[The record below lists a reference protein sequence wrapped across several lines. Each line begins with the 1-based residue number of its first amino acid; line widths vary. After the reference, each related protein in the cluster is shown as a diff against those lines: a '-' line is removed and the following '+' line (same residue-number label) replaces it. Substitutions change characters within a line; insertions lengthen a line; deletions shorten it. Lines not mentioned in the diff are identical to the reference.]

1 MSVQLNVQQFY
12 ARASQ
17 VFSSWNSH
25 KLTEFEALA
34 GLDALQILVGDPGD
48 DEMLRKST
56 ALQTWL
62 LGYEFPLTLMVFAK
76 EKIYFLCSSS
86 KAKILHQLEIPKAPI
101 PIEIFIMAKAK
112 DGPNEAPKQL
122 AEALGSVKRLGGL
135 PKEQQTGKI
144 VDDWNKTLEE
154 HLGKPEVVDIAAA
167 IGSIMAIKDEE
178 ELKNVRTAAHLSS
191 TLMTHQLASK
201 LELILDRQST
211 ISHESFSKQL
221 ESRLG
226 SEGKEPDM
234 RIWSKNKH
242 LANVD
247 FSSAELTFSPVIQ
260 SRNSGY
266 DLRVAAEPST
276 EPLAHK
282 GVVLGTISIRYK
294 GYSAHV
300 SRTFFVDP
308 SKEQEGI
315 YSFVLS
321 LQSELLSKLRD
332 GTSAKDVYAHAI
344 SYIKQKKPEL
354 EKHFTKNVGFGMGI
368 EYRDSSYL
376 LSPKNARQV
385 KAGMI
390 FNLSIGFSDLEDK
403 DGNKYAML
411 VSDTV
416 KVGQE
421 KAVCL
426 TEGTKATDEV
436 MFFFQDETNSKSKSK
451 ADSPTKSKSKPASA
465 KKVASP
471 NGKLVG
477 SKVLRNKTRQQSA
490 DQDVSASTLAR
501 ITAHQKELHAQRL
514 ADGLDR
520 FADDEGDTGG
530 KERKTWKR
538 FQSYKGDAALPK
550 EVDSMRI
557 HVDRRNM
564 TIVVPVHGFAV
575 PFHINT
581 IKNVSKLDEGE
592 FTYLRI
598 NFQSPGQLTG
608 RKEDTPF
615 EDPDATFIRSL
626 TYRSADTIHFDD
638 LAKQITEL
646 KKEANKREQEK
657 KALADVVE
665 QAELI
670 EIKGRRPT
678 KLPEVFVRPA
688 LDGKRLP
695 GEVEIHSNGIRYLG
709 AGGQK
714 IDILYSNIKHL
725 FFAPCDNEM
734 LVIVH
739 CHLKSPII
747 IGKRKSKDVQFYR
760 EASDVQFD
768 ETGNR
773 KRKYRYGDEDEI
785 ELEQNERKRRQ
796 QLNKEFKHFAEKI
809 AEASGPESLEV
820 DIPFRELEFEGV
832 PFRTNVKLQPTT
844 DCLVQ
849 LFDPP
854 FLVVTLSEIE
864 IASLERVQFGL
875 KQFDLIFIFN
885 DFSKTPQ
892 HINSI
897 PTKQLDSVKEW
908 LDSVEIPMAEGP
920 VNLNWGQ
927 IMKTI
932 NENPLEFFREGGWTF
947 LGGTAAGSDK
957 SGSDE
962 SDTESEFE
970 GESEDELPSSSDS
983 EESEFDDG
991 SDASEDEGSG
1001 SELDDDS
1008 GDDWDTL
1015 EKKAAKSDNKARE
1028 TGHGHDSDSDRPKK
1042 KAPAKAPAKGS
1053 GKGSGKAPAKANGR
1067 R

>member
-1 MSVQLNVQQFY
+1 MSVQLNVQQFFT
-12 ARASQ
+12 RAAA
-17 VFSSWNSH
+17 VFSAWSSN
-25 KLTEFEALA
+25 KLTEFESLA
-34 GLDALQILVGDPGD
+34 GLDALQILVGDPVE

-56 ALQTWL
+56 ALQL
-62 LGYEFPLTLMVFAK
+62 LEQQKT
-76 EKIYFLCSSS
+76 
-86 KAKILHQLEIPKAPI
+86 PI
-101 PIEIFIMAKAK
+101 PIEIFTLSKPK
-112 DGPNEAPKQL
+112 DGPSEAPKKL
-122 AEALGSVKRLGGL
+122 AEALGALKRIGGL
-135 PKEQQTGKI
+135 PKEQQTGRI
-144 VDDWNKTLEE
+144 VDDWNKALEE
-154 HLGKPEVVDIAAA
+154 HAGKPEIVDISAGLA
-167 IGSIMAIKDEE
+167 SIMAVKDED
-178 ELKNVRTAAHLSS
+178 ELKHVRTAAHLSS

-201 LELILDRQST
+201 LELLLDRQSAIT
-211 ISHESFSKQL
+211 HDAFAGQL
-221 ESRLG
+221 EARLG

-234 RIWSKNKH
+234 RVWAKNKH

-247 FSSAELTFSPVIQ
+247 FSSAEFTFPPIIQ
-260 SRNSGY
+260 SRSSGY
-266 DLRVAAEPST
+266 DLRVNAEST
-276 EPLAHK
+276 QDQLAHK
-282 GVVLGTISIRYK
+282 GVILATISMRYK

-308 SKEQEGI
+308 SKEQESI
-315 YSFVLS
+315 YSFTLS

-332 GTSAKDVYAHAI
+332 GTPAKDVYTHAV
-344 SYIKQKKPEL
+344 SYIKQKKPDL
-354 EKHFTKNVGFGMGI
+354 EKHFAKSVGFGMGL

-376 LSPKNARQV
+376 LSPKNSRQV

-390 FNLSIGFSDLEDK
+390 FNLSIGFSDLDEGEGK
-403 DGNKYAML
+403 KYSIL

-436 MFFFQDETNSKSKSK
+436 MFFFQDDDAKGKGKSDSPSKSKSK
-451 ADSPTKSKSKPASA
+451 PTSA
-465 KKVASP
+465 KKNASP
-471 NGKLVG
+471 NGKVVG
-477 SKVLRNKTRQQSA
+477 SKVLRTKTRQQFL
-490 DQDVSASTLAR
+490 DNDTSASTLAR

-514 ADGLDR
+514 TDGLER
-520 FADDEGDTGG
+520 FADDEGGDGG

-538 FQSYKGDAALPK
+538 FQSYKGEAGLPK

-564 TIVVPVHGFAV
+564 TIVVPIHGFAV

-626 TYRSADTIHFDD
+626 TYRSADGIHFDD

-646 KKEANKREQEK
+646 KKEVNKREQEK

-665 QAELI
+665 QADLV
-670 EIKGRRPT
+670 EIKGRRPL

-709 AGGQK
+709 AMGQK
-714 IDILYSNIKHL
+714 IDILFSNIKHL
-725 FFAPCDNEM
+725 FFAPCDGEM
-734 LVIVH
+734 LVLIH

-785 ELEQNERKRRQ
+785 ELEQSERKRRQ

-809 AEASGPESLEV
+809 AESSGSEGLEV
-820 DIPFRELEFEGV
+820 DIPFRELAFEGV
-832 PFRTNVKLQPTT
+832 PFRTNVRLQPTT
-844 DCLVQ
+844 DCLVH

-854 FLVVTLSEIE
+854 FLVITLSEIE

-875 KQFDLIFIFN
+875 KHFDLIFIFN
-885 DFSKTPQ
+885 DFSRTPQ

-897 PTKQLDSVKEW
+897 PTPQLDSVKEW
-908 LDSVEIPMAEGP
+908 LDSVEIPIAEGP

-932 NENPLEFFREGGWTF
+932 NDNPLEFFRDGGWSF
-947 LGGTAAGSDK
+947 LSGTAAEGSDK
-957 SGSDE
+957 HSSDE
-962 SDTESEFE
+962 SESESEFE
-970 GESEDELPSSSDS
+970 AESEESVQSSSDS
-983 EESEFDDG
+983 DDSEFDDG
-991 SDASEDEGSG
+991 SDASDDVGSG
-1001 SELDDDS
+1001 SEVDDES

-1028 TGHGHDSDSDRPKK
+1028 AGRGHESDDSDRPKK
-1042 KAPAKAPAKGS
+1042 KAPG
-1053 GKGSGKAPAKANGR
+1053 GKGQGKAPTKGAANGKR

>member
-12 ARASQ
+12 TRASQ
-17 VFSSWNSH
+17 VLSAWNSH

-34 GLDALQILVGDPGD
+34 GLDALQIIAGDPGD

-101 PIEIFIMAKAK
+101 PIQIFIMAKAK

-154 HLGKPEVVDIAAA
+154 HLGKPEIVDIAAA

-178 ELKNVRTAAHLSS
+178 ELVSALLGMFATTNVFATEKRAHGR
-191 TLMTHQLASK
+191 

-211 ISHESFSKQL
+211 ISHESFAKQL
-221 ESRLG
+221 ETRLG

-234 RIWSKNKH
+234 RVWSKNKH
-242 LANVD
+242 LANV
-247 FSSAELTFSPVIQ
+247 SSIISLSVDVSDLVSSKRLISHQ
-260 SRNSGY
+260 RNSRISLSFNHETRDTIY
-266 DLRVAAEPST
+266 ALQPSQALNLLHTRVLYLELSVFGTKAIQHT
-276 EPLAHK
+276 LA
-282 GVVLGTISIRYK
+282 
-294 GYSAHV
+294 
-300 SRTFFVDP
+300 
-308 SKEQEGI
+308 EQEGI

-321 LQSELLSKLRD
+321 LQAELLSKLRD
-332 GTSAKDVYAHAI
+332 GTPAKDVYAHAI

-354 EKHFTKNVGFGMGI
+354 EKYFTKNVGFGVSAVN
-368 EYRDSSYL
+368 SSGDVVAHATSRWGSSTETVRTSFL
-376 LSPKNARQV
+376 LRTLGKSR
-385 KAGMI
+385 
-390 FNLSIGFSDLEDK
+390 
-403 DGNKYAML
+403 YAVL

-426 TEGTKATDEV
+426 TEGTKATDE
-436 MFFFQDETNSKSKSK
+436 DESNSKSKSK
-451 ADSPTKSKSKPASA
+451 SDSPSKNKSKPASA
-465 KKVASP
+465 KKNASP
-471 NGKLVG
+471 NGKMVG

-490 DQDVSASTLAR
+490 DQDASASTLAR
-501 ITAHQKELHAQRL
+501 IAAHQKELHAQRQ

-520 FADDEGDTGG
+520 FADDEGGNDG

-550 EVDSMRI
+550 EVDSMRVSI

-608 RKEDTPF
+608 RKEDT
-615 EDPDATFIRSL
+615 DPDATFIRSL
-626 TYRSADTIHFDD
+626 SYRSADTVHFDD

-665 QAELI
+665 QAELV
-670 EIKGRRPT
+670 EIKGEALGTDKLILYLILRPPGRRPT

-709 AGGQK
+709 
-714 IDILYSNIKHL
+714 
-725 FFAPCDNEM
+725 
-734 LVIVH
+734 
-739 CHLKSPII
+739 
-747 IGKRKSKDVQFYR
+747 DVQFYR

-809 AEASGPESLEV
+809 AEASGPEGLEV

-844 DCLVQ
+844 DCLVH

-885 DFSKTPQ
+885 DFSRTPQ

-908 LDSVEIPMAEGP
+908 LEYVSCPSPRRGP

-932 NENPLEFFREGGWTF
+932 NENPLEFFREGGWSF
-947 LGGTAAGSDK
+947 LGGTGGGSDK
-957 SGSDE
+957 VFHQ
-962 SDTESEFE
+962 TIKVLFHANK
-970 GESEDELPSSSDS
+970 LLCRAVPMTLIRNQSSRTK
-983 EESEFDDG
+983 
-991 SDASEDEGSG
+991 ATTMCPVRVIRKRV
-1001 SELDDDS
+1001 
-1008 GDDWDTL
+1008 TL
-1015 EKKAAKSDNKARE
+1015 TMARTQAMMKAVARNWTMMIVVTIGTAAKSDSKARE
-1028 TGHGHDSDSDRPKK
+1028 SGRGHDSDSDRPKK
-1042 KAPAKAPAKGS
+1042 KAPAKGS
-1053 GKGSGKAPAKANGR
+1053 GKVPAKANGR

>member
-1 MSVQLNVQQFY
+1 MSVQLNVQQFFT
-12 ARASQ
+12 RAAA
-17 VFSSWNSH
+17 VFSAWSSN
-25 KLTEFEALA
+25 KLTEFESLA
-34 GLDALQILVGDPGD
+34 GLDALQILVGDPVE

-62 LGYEFPLTLMVFAK
+62 LGYEFPLTLVVFAK
-76 EKIYFLCSSS
+76 DKIFFMCSSTKGLLGLGGES
-86 KAKILHQLEIPKAPI
+86 KILNQLLEAQKTPI
-101 PIEIFIMAKAK
+101 PIEIFTMSKPK
-112 DGPNEAPKQL
+112 DGPSEAPKKL
-122 AEALGSVKRLGGL
+122 AEALGALKRIGGL
-135 PKEQQTGKI
+135 PKEQQTGRI
-144 VDDWNKTLEE
+144 VDDWNKALEE
-154 HLGKPEVVDIAAA
+154 HAGKPEVVDISAGLA
-167 IGSIMAIKDEE
+167 SIMAVKDED
-178 ELKNVRTAAHLSS
+178 ELKHVRTAAHLSS

-201 LELILDRQST
+201 LELLLDRQSAIT
-211 ISHESFSKQL
+211 HDAFAGQL
-221 ESRLG
+221 EARLG

-234 RIWSKNKH
+234 RVWSKNKH
-242 LANVD
+242 LANVE
-247 FSSAELTFSPVIQ
+247 FPSAEFTFPPIIQ
-260 SRNSGY
+260 SRSSGY
-266 DLRVAAEPST
+266 DLRVNAEST
-276 EPLAHK
+276 QDQLAHK
-282 GVVLGTISIRYK
+282 GVILATISMRYK

-308 SKEQEGI
+308 SKEQESI
-315 YSFVLS
+315 YSFTLS

-332 GTSAKDVYAHAI
+332 GTPAKDVYTHAV
-344 SYIKQKKPEL
+344 SYIKQKKPDL
-354 EKHFTKNVGFGMGI
+354 EKHFTKNVGFGMGL

-376 LSPKNARQV
+376 LSPKNTRQV

-390 FNLSIGFSDLEDK
+390 FNLSIGFSDLDEGEGK
-403 DGNKYAML
+403 KYSIL

-436 MFFFQDETNSKSKSK
+436 MFFFQDDDAKGKGK
-451 ADSPTKSKSKPASA
+451 PDSPSKSKSKPASA
-465 KKVASP
+465 KKNASP
-471 NGKLVG
+471 NGKVVG
-477 SKVLRNKTRQQSA
+477 SKVLRTKTRQQFL
-490 DQDVSASTLAR
+490 DNDTSASTLAR
-501 ITAHQKELHAQRL
+501 ITAHQRELHAQRL
-514 ADGLDR
+514 ADGLER
-520 FADDEGDTGG
+520 FADDEGGDGG

-538 FQSYKGDAALPK
+538 FQSYKGEAGLPK

-626 TYRSADTIHFDD
+626 TYRSADGIHFDD

-646 KKEANKREQEK
+646 KKEVNKREQEK

-665 QAELI
+665 QADLV
-670 EIKGRRPT
+670 EIKGRRPL

-709 AGGQK
+709 AMGQK
-714 IDILYSNIKHL
+714 IGATL
-725 FFAPCDNEM
+725 PMPGM
-734 LVIVH
+734 L
-739 CHLKSPII
+739 LKLTM
-747 IGKRKSKDVQFYR
+747 DVQFYR

-785 ELEQNERKRRQ
+785 ELEQSERKRRQ

-809 AEASGPESLEV
+809 AESSGSEGLEV
-820 DIPFRELEFEGV
+820 DIPFRELAFEGV
-832 PFRTNVKLQPTT
+832 PFRTNVRLQPTT
-844 DCLVQ
+844 DCLVH

-854 FLVVTLSEIE
+854 FLVITLSEIE

-897 PTKQLDSVKEW
+897 PIPQLDSVKEW

-932 NENPLEFFREGGWTF
+932 NDNPLEFFRDGGWSF
-947 LGGTAAGSDK
+947 LGGTAVEGSDK
-957 SGSDE
+957 HSSDE
-962 SDTESEFE
+962 SESESEFE
-970 GESEDELPSSSDS
+970 AESEESVKSSSDS
-983 EESEFDDG
+983 EDSEFDDG
-991 SDASEDEGSG
+991 SDASDDVGSG
-1001 SELDDDS
+1001 SEVDES
-1008 GDDWDTL
+1008 GDDWDKLVAL

-1028 TGHGHDSDSDRPKK
+1028 AGRGHESDHSDRPKK
-1042 KAPAKAPAKGS
+1042 KASAGKGQGKTRAKG
-1053 GKGSGKAPAKANGR
+1053 AANGKR

>member
-12 ARASQ
+12 TRASQ
-17 VFSSWNSH
+17 IFSAWNSH

-34 GLDALQILVGDPGD
+34 GLDALQIMAGDPGD

-101 PIEIFIMAKAK
+101 PIQIFIMAKAK

-144 VDDWNKTLEE
+144 VDDWNKALDEQ
-154 HLGKPEVVDIAAA
+154 LGKPEIVDIAAA

-211 ISHESFSKQL
+211 ISHESFAKQL
-221 ESRLG
+221 ETRLG

-247 FSSAELTFSPVIQ
+247 FSSAELTYLPVIQ
-260 SRNSGY
+260 SRSSGY

-282 GVVLGTISIRYK
+282 GVILGTISIRYK

-332 GTSAKDVYAHAI
+332 GTPAKDVYAHAI
-344 SYIKQKKPEL
+344 SHIKQKKPEL

-403 DGNKYAML
+403 DGNKYAIL

-436 MFFFQDETNSKSKSK
+436 MFFFQDEAASKSKSK
-451 ADSPTKSKSKPASA
+451 SDSPSKSKSKPASA

-471 NGKLVG
+471 NGKMVG

-490 DQDVSASTLAR
+490 DQDASASTLAR
-501 ITAHQKELHAQRL
+501 IAAHQKELHAQRQ
-514 ADGLDR
+514 ADGMDR
-520 FADDEGDTGG
+520 FADEEGGTGG

-592 FTYLRI
+592 VTYLRI

-670 EIKGRRPT
+670 EIKGECCSRRPT

-709 AGGQK
+709 A
-714 IDILYSNIKHL
+714 DILYSNIKHL

-734 LVIVH
+734 LVIIH

-844 DCLVQ
+844 DCLVH

-932 NENPLEFFREGGWTF
+932 NENPLEFFREGGWSF
-947 LGGTAAGSDK
+947 LGGTGGGSDK

-970 GESEDELPSSSDS
+970 GESDGGLPSSSDS
-983 EESEFDDG
+983 EESDFDDG
-991 SDASEDEGSG
+991 SDASDDEGSG

-1008 GDDWDTL
+1008 GDDWDAL

-1028 TGHGHDSDSDRPKK
+1028 SGRGHDSDSDRPKK
-1042 KAPAKAPAKGS
+1042 KAPAKAQAKAPAKGAKGAS
-1053 GKGSGKAPAKANGR
+1053 GKANGR

>member
-1 MSVQLNVQQFY
+1 MSVQLNVQQFFT
-12 ARASQ
+12 RAAA
-17 VFSSWNSH
+17 VFSAW
-25 KLTEFEALA
+25 LTEFESLA
-34 GLDALQILVGDPGD
+34 GLDALQILVGDPVE

-62 LGYEFPLTLMVFAK
+62 LGYEFPLTLVVFAK
-76 EKIYFLCSSS
+76 DRIFFMCSST
-86 KAKILHQLEIPKAPI
+86 KAKILDQLLETQKTPI
-101 PIEIFIMAKAK
+101 PIEIFIMSKPK
-112 DGPNEAPKQL
+112 DGPSDAPKKL
-122 AEALGSVKRLGGL
+122 AEALGPLKRIGGL
-135 PKEQQTGKI
+135 PKEQQKGRI
-144 VDDWNKTLEE
+144 VDDWNKALEE
-154 HLGKPEVVDIAAA
+154 HLGKPEIVDIAA
-167 IGSIMAIKDEE
+167 GLSSIMAVKDED
-178 ELKNVRTAAHLSS
+178 EL
-191 TLMTHQLASK
+191 LASK
-201 LELILDRQST
+201 LEIVLDRQSAIT
-211 ISHESFSKQL
+211 HETFANQL
-221 ESRLG
+221 EGRLG

-234 RIWSKNKH
+234 RVWSKNKH

-247 FSSAELTFSPVIQ
+247 FSSAEFTFPPIIQ
-260 SRNSGY
+260 SRSSGY
-266 DLRVAAEPST
+266 DLRVNAESSQDQ
-276 EPLAHK
+276 LAHK
-282 GVVLGTISIRYK
+282 GVILGTISMRYK

-315 YSFVLS
+315 YSFTLS

-332 GTSAKDVYAHAI
+332 GTPAKDVYAHAM

-354 EKHFTKNVGFGMGI
+354 EKHFAKNVGFGMGL

-390 FNLSIGFSDLEDK
+390 FNLSIGFSDLDEGEGK
-403 DGNKYAML
+403 KYSIL

-436 MFFFQDETNSKSKSK
+436 MFFLQDDDAKSKNKPDSPSKSKSK
-451 ADSPTKSKSKPASA
+451 PTSA
-465 KKVASP
+465 KKNASP
-471 NGKLVG
+471 NGKVAG
-477 SKVLRNKTRQQSA
+477 SKVLRTKTRQQFL
-490 DQDVSASTLAR
+490 DNDTSASTLAR

-514 ADGLDR
+514 ADGLER
-520 FADDEGDTGG
+520 FADDEGGDGG
-530 KERKTWKR
+530 KERKTWKK
-538 FQSYKGDAALPK
+538 FQSYRGDAGLPK

-557 HVDRRNM
+557 HIDRRNM

-626 TYRSADTIHFDD
+626 TYRSADGAHFDD
-638 LAKQITEL
+638 LAKQITDL

-657 KALADVVE
+657 KALADVVT
-665 QAELI
+665 QADLI
-670 EIKGRRPT
+670 EIKGRRPL

-709 AGGQK
+709 AMGQK
-714 IDILYSNIKHL
+714 IDILFSNIKHL
-725 FFAPCDNEM
+725 FFAPCDE
-734 LVIVH
+734 H
-739 CHLKSPII
+739 
-747 IGKRKSKDVQFYR
+747 RKDVQFYR

-785 ELEQNERKRRQ
+785 ELEQSERKRRQ

-809 AEASGPESLEV
+809 AEASGSEGLEV
-820 DIPFRELEFEGV
+820 DIPFRELAFEGV

-844 DCLVQ
+844 DCLVH

-885 DFSKTPQ
+885 DFSRPPQ

-897 PTKQLDSVKEW
+897 PTPQLDSVKEW

-932 NENPLEFFREGGWTF
+932 NDNPLEFFRDGGWSF
-947 LGGTAAGSDK
+947 LSGTAAEGSDK
-957 SGSDE
+957 HSSDE
-962 SDTESEFE
+962 SETESEFE
-970 GESEDELPSSSDS
+970 AESEESEESSSDS
-983 EESEFDDG
+983 DESDFDDG
-991 SDASEDEGSG
+991 SDASDDEGSG
-1001 SELDDDS
+1001 SEVDDES

-1028 TGHGHDSDSDRPKK
+1028 AGRGHESDDSDRPKK
-1042 KAPAKAPAKGS
+1042 KASAGKSKAPTKS
-1053 GKGSGKAPAKANGR
+1053 SGKAPANAKR